1 MFCLFIHLSLSFL
14 FPAASPANQGVP
26 LRVNG
31 LEKHSAY
38 LKIHLDLTVPV
49 LEVLWL
55 FKPKEKEVR
64 LADFQKPH
72 FEIRFPQF
80 HNRLEPLDSGTTLRI
95 SDLRMEDSGIYTAAI
110 SYTDQETK
118 RLTFNLTVYANQD
131 VPKEVDGLEQH
142 SVCLQNDLD
151 LTVPVLE
158 VLWLFK
164 TKERE
169 VRLAY
174 FRKPHFEIRFP
185 QFHNRL
191 EPLDS
196 GTTLRIS
203 DLRMEDSGIY
213 TAAITYTDEE
223 TKRLTF
229 NLTVYEPVPT
239 PHIWIEGK
247 KQTTEWCNFTARCS
261 VKNNDSALTFTWI
274 NKPNKTEYLAFSN
287 GTVVASVESPTSD
300 KEFHCLLENPVDQ
313 KNASIHVQ
321 TICSTPGE
329 LQRYYLWF
337 IPLFL
342 IILIA
347 LLVWLAVARK
357 KRKKIYNRKSS
368 HETKTTHSLGFDN
381 HSETEY
387 MPHSNPQETQYII
400 VGASPQSQSS
410 SIPEVQRQYLQ
421 NPKLETIYTTIRS

>member
-1 MFCLFIHLSLSFL
+1 MCSVCKCLHTTTKPFYFL
-14 FPAASPANQGVP
+14 EQN
-26 LRVNG
+26 
-31 LEKHSAY
+31 
-38 LKIHLDLTVPV
+38 
-49 LEVLWL
+49 W
-55 FKPKEKEVR
+55 
-64 LADFQKPH
+64 
-72 FEIRFPQF
+72 
-80 HNRLEPLDSGTTLRI
+80 
-95 SDLRMEDSGIYTAAI
+95 
-110 SYTDQETK
+110 
-118 RLTFNLTVYANQD
+118 ANQD

-142 SVCLQNDLD
+142 SVWLQNDLD

-174 FRKPHFEIRFP
+174 FRKPHFEIRIL

-191 EPLDS
+191 ELLDS

-213 TAAITYTDEE
+213 TAAITYTDQE
-223 TKRLTF
+223 TKKLTF

-247 KQTTEWCNFTARCS
+247 KQTTEWCNFTVRCS
-261 VKNNDSALTFTWI
+261 VKNNDSALRFTWI

-321 TICSTPGE
+321 TICSTPDGICWIK
-329 LQRYYLWF
+329 LY
-337 IPLFL
+337 
-342 IILIA
+342 IILP
-347 LLVWLAVARK
+347 VLAILSATVICVSK
-357 KRKKIYNRKSS
+357 
-368 HETKTTHSLGFDN
+368 
-381 HSETEY
+381 
-387 MPHSNPQETQYII
+387 
-400 VGASPQSQSS
+400 
-410 SIPEVQRQYLQ
+410 
-421 NPKLETIYTTIRS
+421 

>member
-14 FPAASPANQGVP
+14 FPAASP
-26 LRVNG
+26 
-31 LEKHSAY
+31 
-38 LKIHLDLTVPV
+38 
-49 LEVLWL
+49 
-55 FKPKEKEVR
+55 
-64 LADFQKPH
+64 
-72 FEIRFPQF
+72 
-80 HNRLEPLDSGTTLRI
+80 
-95 SDLRMEDSGIYTAAI
+95 
-110 SYTDQETK
+110 
-118 RLTFNLTVYANQD
+118 ANQD

-321 TICSTPGE
+321 TICSTPG
-329 LQRYYLWF
+329 
-337 IPLFL
+337 
-342 IILIA
+342 
-347 LLVWLAVARK
+347 K
-357 KRKKIYNRKSS
+357 
-368 HETKTTHSLGFDN
+368 
-381 HSETEY
+381 
-387 MPHSNPQETQYII
+387 
-400 VGASPQSQSS
+400 
-410 SIPEVQRQYLQ
+410 
-421 NPKLETIYTTIRS
+421 

>member
-1 MFCLFIHLSLSFL
+1 MSYEWVLSS
-14 FPAASPANQGVP
+14 
-26 LRVNG
+26 
-31 LEKHSAY
+31 
-38 LKIHLDLTVPV
+38 
-49 LEVLWL
+49 
-55 FKPKEKEVR
+55 
-64 LADFQKPH
+64 
-72 FEIRFPQF
+72 
-80 HNRLEPLDSGTTLRI
+80 
-95 SDLRMEDSGIYTAAI
+95 TAI
-110 SYTDQETK
+110 KSCW
-118 RLTFNLTVYANQD
+118 ANQD

-229 NLTVYEPVPT
+229 NLTVY
-239 PHIWIEGK
+239 
-247 KQTTEWCNFTARCS
+247 
-261 VKNNDSALTFTWI
+261 ALTFTWI

-400 VGASPQSQSS
+400 VGASPQSSS